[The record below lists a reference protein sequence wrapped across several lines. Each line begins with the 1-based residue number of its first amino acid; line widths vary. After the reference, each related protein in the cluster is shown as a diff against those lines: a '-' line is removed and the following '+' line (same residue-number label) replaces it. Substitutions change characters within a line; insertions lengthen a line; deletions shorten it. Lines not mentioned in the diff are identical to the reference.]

1 MRRRQMLAATLAA
14 PLAAPLAAAALAR
27 PALAYVPPP
36 LAVDP
41 IDRLYTPWW
50 KQRFAE
56 KQAEILRRPPNLLML
71 GDSITQDYEKKGPPA
86 WRDFVPVWDHFYGG
100 RKAIN
105 LGFIGD
111 ATSHLIW
118 RLIHGELEHMRPA
131 GAVLL
136 IGANN
141 MGAPHWGARD
151 TVLGIEA
158 IIQLCRQ
165 RQPQMKMVLLS
176 VLPSIRSAWITS
188 TTARINAGLAARYG
202 GGKIPG
208 VTYVDVTS
216 IFEHGGVVD
225 ASLYLDPHLD
235 PPQPPLHPTAQAQ
248 ARMAAMIE
256 PAVAAMLGDRPRGTM
271 VWS

>member
-1 MRRRQMLAATLAA
+1 MA
-14 PLAAPLAAAALAR
+14 PLTS

-50 KQRFAE
+50 RKRFEE
-56 KQAEILRRPPNLLML
+56 KQAEIRRRPPNLLML

-86 WRDFVPVWDHFYGG
+86 WRNFVPVWEHFYGG
-100 RKAIN
+100 RNAIN

-118 RLIHGELEHMRPA
+118 RLMHGELDNMRPT

-151 TVLGIEA
+151 TIAGIEA
-158 IIQLCRQ
+158 IIQLCQ
-165 RQPQMKMVLLS
+165 RKQPHMGIVLLS
-176 VLPSIRSAWITS
+176 VLPSLRSAWITA
-188 TTARINAGLAARYG
+188 TTVKINRGLAAHFG
-202 GGKIPG
+202 GGKVRG
-208 VTYVDVTS
+208 VTYVDVTGL
-216 IFEHGGVVD
+216 FEHDGVVD
-225 ASLYLDPHLD
+225 ARLYLDPHLK

-248 ARMAAMIE
+248 ARMAAAIE
-256 PAVAAMLGDRPRGTM
+256 PAVAAMLGDRPRGPM
-271 VWS
+271 AWG